1 MDAVAFILIAFALA
15 VAVGIAIVRGLRR
28 IWSRTPTR
36 EFVVAV
42 VRGLF
47 FSPSGVAAGH
57 GAMVLPTIGC
67 IPFWISEPRHFSP
80 LFFLPAA
87 LFALFSLA
95 ASVDVFVSRSPVS
108 ALRGL
113 IRMGIWLPVIAWTVA
128 VVALAMNPSA
138 PRDLYDY
145 RDWTTDV
152 WTASSLITGAAGFGV
167 FLLVLAA
174 SIGGLRLLK
183 SASASR
189 AELAS
194 VTAGLVISVVYL
206 VALPIF
212 HSVTSAQEN
221 KLKSEH
227 GALVGAIW
235 NRDLAEFKSALAARK
250 HLPIDAPLMYH
261 VLLFSIDRR
270 LEDMAVELV
279 KAGTPLLLNKQLH
292 PELRLAIQH
301 RADHQHDRPSSE
313 LVAGIMA
320 VASAAGLAD
329 SEELAKG
336 LNEVTANLV
345 DKYPPSRNISAR
357 NPISDRV
364 QNDPQIGFAASLSQD
379 ALQAAVTEGRFATI
393 ETRNANGETVLFFAL
408 RDEKQ
413 CEQAPERLRNGID
426 VHAANVLGVTPLML
440 AAGNCGNDMVPL
452 LLEKKVDVN
461 AVSKDGSTALMYASV
476 AGQPQNVQRLLVAG
490 ARAKLKTN
498 AGETALSMAR
508 QQRFDDVVKLLEQA
522 SR

>member
-1 MDAVAFILIAFALA
+1 MDAVAFILVAFALA
-15 VAVGIAIVRGLRR
+15 VAVGIAIVRGIRR
-28 IWSRTPTR
+28 TWSPTPTR
-36 EFVVAV
+36 ELLVAV

-57 GAMVLPTIGC
+57 GALLLPTIGC
-67 IPFWISEPRHFSP
+67 IPFWISEPRHFTP
-80 LFFLPAA
+80 LYFVPAA
-87 LFALFSLA
+87 LFALLSLA
-95 ASVDVFVSRSPVS
+95 ASADVLVSRSPAS

-113 IRMGIWLPVIAWTVA
+113 IRIGIWLPVVAWLVA
-128 VVALAMNPSA
+128 LVALAINPPA

-152 WTASSLITGAAGFGV
+152 WSPSSFITGVAGFGV

-174 SIGGLRLLK
+174 SIGGLRVLK
-183 SASASR
+183 GTSASR
-189 AELAS
+189 AQVAS
-194 VTAGLVISVVYL
+194 VMAGLVISVAYL

-212 HSVTSAQEN
+212 HSVTNAQEN
-221 KLKSEH
+221 RLKSEH
-227 GALVGAIW
+227 GALVSAIW
-235 NRDLAEFKSALAARK
+235 NRDLPAFNSALAARK

-292 PELRLAIQH
+292 PELRVAIQR
-301 RADHQHDRPSSE
+301 RADHQHDRPTSE

-320 VASAAGLAD
+320 VASATGLAD
-329 SEELAKG
+329 SEVLAKG
-336 LNEVTANLV
+336 LSEVTINLV
-345 DKYPPSRNISAR
+345 DKYPPSRNMSAR
-357 NPISDRV
+357 NLNSDRI

-379 ALQAAVTEGRFATI
+379 ALQAAVTERRFATI
-393 ETRNANGETVLFFAL
+393 ETRNANNETVLFFAL

-413 CEQAPERLRNGID
+413 CEKAPDLLRNGVD
-426 VHAANVLGVTPLML
+426 VHAANILGVTPLML
-440 AAGNCGNDMVPL
+440 AAGNCGNDMVLL
-452 LLEKKVDVN
+452 LLEKRVDVN
-461 AVSKDGSTALMYASV
+461 AVSNDGSTALMYASV
-476 AGQPQNVQRLLVAG
+476 AGQSKNVQRLLTAG
-490 ARAKLKTN
+490 ARAKLKTHS
-498 AGETALSMAR
+498 GETALSMAR